1 MDMSQFFVPGV
12 ITAMVI
18 FMAVLGA
25 TAFLT
30 RN

>member
-1 MDMSQFFVPGV
+1 MNIEPFVVPGV
-12 ITAMVI
+12 IAVMLF